1 MAQHATVNTPPNYAM
16 PTGLRSPGLN
26 SELPTYSPRR
36 SPSTNTSWHSLREDR
51 VKEFE
56 YDIKNRGKTTATLT
70 LLAEQSYSKH
80 VPTFLQGSPVRGRVY
95 LNADKVE
102 SVQLITV
109 TVSIPPLPP
118 VDSIFIR
125 DTDTRKDHFWG
136 RPHSTPDIP
145 RSHSA
150 CLVCGG
156 WPSFTR
162 SRCQPSNHS
171 HHSQLE

>member
-1 MAQHATVNTPPNYAM
+1 MAQHATANTPPNYAM
-16 PTGLRSPGLN
+16 PTALRSPGPH

-51 VKEFE
+51 IKEFE

-95 LNADKVE
+95 LTADKLE

-109 TVSIPPLPP
+109 TASVLSPPLP
-118 VDSIFIR
+118 VHCIFIQ
-125 DTDTRKDHFWG
+125 DTDPRENHFWG
-136 RPHSTPDIP
+136 RPHSTPDLP
-145 RSHSA
+145 RSRPA

-156 WPSFTR
+156 
-162 SRCQPSNHS
+162 
-171 HHSQLE
+171 